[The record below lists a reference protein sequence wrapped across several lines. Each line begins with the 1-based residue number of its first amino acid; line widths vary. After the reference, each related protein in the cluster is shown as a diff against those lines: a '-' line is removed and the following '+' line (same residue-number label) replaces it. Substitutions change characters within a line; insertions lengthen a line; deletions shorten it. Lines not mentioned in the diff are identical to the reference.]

1 MAVLY
6 KTQGFV
12 VKKFDSGET
21 DRIFT
26 IFSKEFGKIKIKGKA
41 IRKITSKLRAGM
53 DTFCILEIEFI
64 QGKSQKTLTDALVL
78 EKFGNI
84 KKDQN
89 KIKFSRRILY
99 SLDSLLDLE
108 QKEERIWNLAKEVF
122 EKLDYYN
129 LSVAHYSLLYYY
141 FLWNLFSVL
150 GYHPEL
156 SHCVICKKVLDPRA
170 LCFSPGEGGVVCGLC
185 TGEAKDTRKVNED
198 LVKILRLIL
207 KKEWGILP
215 KLRLQPFSQR
225 MLGDVSDNYYRHL
238 LSIHLSEERLKKEV
252 KSV

>member
-26 IFSKEFGKIKIKGKA
+26 VFSREFGKIKIKGKA
-41 IRKITSKLRAGM
+41 IRKITSKLRAGT

-64 QGKSQKTLTDALVL
+64 QGKNQKTLTDAVIS

-84 KKDQN
+84 KKDQI
-89 KIKFSRRILY
+89 KIKFGRRILR
-99 SLDSLLDLE
+99 SLDSLLGFE
-108 QKEERIWNLAKEVF
+108 QKEGKIWDLAKEVF

-129 LSVAHYSLLYYY
+129 LSAAHYSLLYYY
-141 FLWNLFSVL
+141 FLWNLFSIL

-156 SHCVICKKVLDPRA
+156 FHCAVCEKELNPGVIC
-170 LCFSPGEGGVVCGLC
+170 FSSDEGGAVCELC
-185 TGEAKDTRKVNED
+185 MGKTKDVRKVNAD

-207 KKEWGILP
+207 KRDWNILP
-215 KLRLQPFSQR
+215 KLKLQPFSQR
-225 MLGDVSDNYYRHL
+225 MLQDVSDNYYRHL
-238 LSIHLSEERLKKEV
+238 LSIHLSEEQLKKEQ
-252 KSV
+252 SPA